1 MQIQPLITVK
11 ITFRGS
17 KGLTVFG
24 WSSVMIDSSKSRTKE
39 TVIHDSFLPIMT
51 LILII
56 VEVASV
62 DKNPLFLARGYPGE
76 WHACVQ

>member
-1 MQIQPLITVK
+1 
-11 ITFRGS
+11 
-17 KGLTVFG
+17 
-24 WSSVMIDSSKSRTKE
+24 MIDSSKSRTKE